1 MSPEDY
7 IFQAIEPFRYSQ
19 KPLGIAEFVGALNA
33 QERSLPHRQR
43 AVYEGRERA
52 LQRARERDV
61 ATAKKMKE
69 AGAAPHASHVWV
81 EGEEADLRREYGFP
95 PRLVHDMGGKGNAAR
110 IDVLLGIVHLRHCL
124 HHPLCADYFGM
135 TEAEIAAGLDKL
147 SVIQSLVFGGEIRA
161 GVWTRIVNPWSA
173 TPYRDIGEPVWTPCS
188 AYMDFFGLR
197 EPRAFL
203 AGFDMGLMKVSYEVE
218 RDLRFKYSKELAS
231 RREVRH
237 CLGMLYGLPFLY
249 ASTPGSLWSAEE
261 NRALHILLDGYPSR
275 FLRHRTALAV
285 NNYIRGLSVDEEEP
299 IENYI
304 LTDVECPTT
313 D

>member
-19 KPLGIAEFVGALNA
+19 KPLGIAEFVGALNS

-43 AVYEGRERA
+43 AVYEGRESA
-52 LQRARERDV
+52 LQRARVRDA

-69 AGAAPHASHVWV
+69 AGAEPHASHVWLH
-81 EGEEADLRREYGFP
+81 GEEADLRREYGFP
-95 PRLVHDMGGKGNAAR
+95 PRLVHDMGGKGTAAR

-124 HHPLCADYFGM
+124 QHPLCADHFGI

-147 SVIQSLVFGGEIRA
+147 SVILSLVFGGEIRA
-161 GVWTRIVNPWSA
+161 AVWTRIVNPWSA

-188 AYMDFFGLR
+188 AFIDFFGSR
-197 EPRAFL
+197 EPRALL
-203 AGFDMGLMKVSYEVE
+203 AGFDMGLMKVRYEIG
-218 RDLRFKYSKELAS
+218 RDSRFKSAKELAT
-231 RREVRH
+231 RRGVRN
-237 CLGMLYGLPFLY
+237 CLGMLYGLPLVY
-249 ASTPGSLWSAEE
+249 ASTPGTLWSAEE
-261 NRALHILLDGYPSR
+261 NRALHILLDGFPSR

-285 NNYIRGLSVDEEEP
+285 NNYIRGASVDEEEP
-299 IENYI
+299 IESFI
-304 LTDVECPTT
+304 LTDTENPTT